1 MIEIKMM
8 LITFN
13 RGSLHSSPMLCCVSK
28 MPSTLKSAHHCSN
41 WFPIVGLQPRWLL
54 GFSLCR
60 RWRGFWPGCQ
70 PREAVVVYLSNI
82 AQDWDEQSG
91 KRPRHFGRRSQL
103 SGHTLIFL
111 FLTIHIYWR
120 TSFPYQ
126 RRFLMS
132 KWIGSLYNLFK
143 QKWVAIN
150 KSSMIPHYHFKYL
163 QYIHHCD
170 TS

>member
-28 MPSTLKSAHHCSN
+28 MPSTLKSAHH
-41 WFPIVGLQPRWLL
+41 WFPIVRLKPRWLL
-54 GFSLCR
+54 EFSLCR

-111 FLTIHIYWR
+111 FLDNSHLLAY
-120 TSFPYQ
+120 
-126 RRFLMS
+126 
-132 KWIGSLYNLFK
+132 LFSISTQVPDEQVNWFSVQPVQIK
-143 QKWVAIN
+143 
-150 KSSMIPHYHFKYL
+150 MGRH
-163 QYIHHCD
+163 
-170 TS
+170 

>member
-28 MPSTLKSAHHCSN
+28 MPSTLKSAHH
-41 WFPIVGLQPRWLL
+41 WFPIVVLKPRWLL
-54 GFSLCR
+54 EFSLCR

-91 KRPRHFGRRSQL
+91 KRPRHFGHRSQL
-103 SGHTLIFL
+103 SGRTLIFFHL
-111 FLTIHIYWR
+111 FDFFR
-120 TSFPYQ
+120 
-126 RRFLMS
+126 
-132 KWIGSLYNLFK
+132 G
-143 QKWVAIN
+143 AILLQN
-150 KSSMIPHYHFKYL
+150 DDLCGFCKIRPIIPHPQISFAL
-163 QYIHHCD
+163 Q
-170 TS
+170 

>member
-60 RWRGFWPGCQ
+60 RWRGFWPGFQ

-91 KRPRHFGRRSQL
+91 KMLRHFGPHSQL
-103 SGHTLIFL
+103 FDRIWIFL
-111 FLTIHIYWR
+111 LLSYPLLFILIVFLHFYLPLLHFNT
-120 TSFPYQ
+120 
-126 RRFLMS
+126 
-132 KWIGSLYNLFK
+132 GSWWASELVLCTTCSNKNGSPL
-143 QKWVAIN
+143 IN
-150 KSSMIPHYHFKYL
+150 P
-163 QYIHHCD
+163 
-170 TS
+170 